1 MEDHHGSRT
10 LVRRSAVRVRRADPL
25 RDRQDIVAV
34 LRRNMLGIVNVEA
47 RHEWLYL
54 RNPWGRAWVW
64 LAEDTE
70 TGTVVGT
77 SAAHPKRVRVDGRT
91 LEVLDL
97 SDFAVDATHRTL
109 GPALALLRA
118 TLEPMRGRFAFSYD
132 HPSPAML
139 AVYTRLGGRA
149 VSQHTRWV
157 RLLRIS
163 PQIDRRI
170 GPLAGSL
177 VGKLADLAL
186 AARDTFRRSQS
197 RVAVK
202 PLAGEPGRE
211 FDRLDEETADQT
223 RVRGVRS
230 AAHLAWRYLGHTA
243 ARHEILCARD
253 GGALVGYLVFRPS
266 APQVLSIVDV
276 VARAEPDVG
285 AALIAG
291 LVALGRARGID
302 ALWATVLDGGPVE
315 GLFPRCGFVPRERS
329 PGVVVYAPEAPPGV
343 AETISEAANWWMLEG
358 DADV

>member
-1 MEDHHGSRT
+1 MEEHHGSRT
-10 LVRRSAVRVRRADPL
+10 LVRRRAVRVRRADPA

-34 LRRNMLGIVNVEA
+34 LRRNMLGIADVEA

-64 LAEDTE
+64 LAEDSE

-77 SAAHPKRVRVDGRT
+77 SAAHPKRVRVDGTT
-91 LEVLDL
+91 LDVLDL
-97 SDFAVDATHRTL
+97 SDFAVDTTHRAL

-157 RLLRIS
+157 RLLRVS
-163 PQIDRRI
+163 PQIERRM
-170 GPLAGSL
+170 GTVAGGL
-177 VGKLADLAL
+177 VGTLGDLAL
-186 AARDTFRRSQS
+186 VARDRLTRPRSP
-197 RVAVK
+197 VTVK
-202 PLAGEPGRE
+202 LLDGPPGHE
-211 FDRLDEETADQT
+211 FDRLDEETADQA

-230 AAHLAWRYLGHTA
+230 SAHLAWRYLGHTA

-253 GGALVGYLVFRPS
+253 GGALVGYLVFRPCV
-266 APQVLSIVDV
+266 PQVLSIVDV
-276 VARAEPDVG
+276 VAHGEPHVG

-291 LVALGRARGID
+291 LVALGRARGMH
-302 ALWATVLDGGPVE
+302 ALWATVLDGGPAE

-343 AETISEAANWWMLEG
+343 AETISQAAHWWMLEG